1 MHALEVTLRIGWTSC
16 LFSIV
21 IIGCGWI
28 GSQTLSHVDQ
38 DLRTIYA
45 EYTMAAADLGHVNGE
60 LIRYRTTVLRAIE
73 AETKADFVR
82 IAASL
87 PNVHSRIDKAI
98 QRFVDATNDASP
110 GKNMD
115 ARELEEL
122 KNVQQRLTAYIDS
135 SHYTIELLKNRWEAK
150 SANEASRLR
159 KAAEEHAAK
168 DAGRKLIGVTLELDR
183 LLEVVAE
190 IAGEVRKEADVSL
203 RIATMEFMVTSVLLA
218 ALVLILPVR
227 RSG

>member
-1 MHALEVTLRIGWTSC
+1 
-16 LFSIV
+16 
-21 IIGCGWI
+21 
-28 GSQTLSHVDQ
+28 
-38 DLRTIYA
+38 
-45 EYTMAAADLGHVNGE
+45 MAAADLGHVNGE